1 MRKLVNEKQKQ
12 EWKNRYL
19 KGETARDIAKDY
31 PQFYEST
38 ISRHIKKMG
47 ISRNRFSY
55 KTVSER
61 ENIRKDYLS
70 GLYCE
75 DIAIKYDVDVHTIY
89 KILDSYGIKRS
100 TGKHSSC
107 NESYFE
113 TIDTPDKAYLLG
125 FITAD
130 GAITG
135 KYHSSCSIEIKEDD
149 KDLLLFAQ
157 QQINPTAKIFHSNY
171 GGKHN
176 LKISFN
182 SKKLCNDLMKYGVVP
197 NKSKTI
203 EMVPCELIPKKLL
216 NYYFRGLIDGD
227 GCVHKDGR
235 VSIYSGSY
243 SYIKSVQ
250 ETLIQEIGISRLK
263 IYHGTTYFV
272 SWSSKEDKNKLF
284 NYLYNDLS
292 QAFYYK
298 RKYNRLHDNL

>member
-107 NESYFE
+107 NENYFE

-125 FITAD
+125 FIPAD

-135 KYHSSCSIEIKEDD
+135 KYHSSCSI
-149 KDLLLFAQ
+149 
-157 QQINPTAKIFHSNY
+157 
-171 GGKHN
+171 
-176 LKISFN
+176 
-182 SKKLCNDLMKYGVVP
+182 
-197 NKSKTI
+197 
-203 EMVPCELIPKKLL
+203 
-216 NYYFRGLIDGD
+216 
-227 GCVHKDGR
+227 
-235 VSIYSGSY
+235 
-243 SYIKSVQ
+243 
-250 ETLIQEIGISRLK
+250 
-263 IYHGTTYFV
+263 
-272 SWSSKEDKNKLF
+272 
-284 NYLYNDLS
+284 
-292 QAFYYK
+292 
-298 RKYNRLHDNL
+298 